1 MFEYKITAT
10 DGKARIGEFVT
21 PHGVLKTPMFMPVG
35 THGAVKGLLPS
46 ELQKIGTQIVLG
58 NTYHLYLRPGDDL
71 IKRLG
76 GLHSFMQWKNPI
88 LTDSG
93 GFQVFSLGERGVAGN
108 AKKALRSV
116 AEEGITFRSH
126 LDGSKHLFTPEVS
139 IGIQQ
144 NLGSDIMMAF
154 DQPVYGMSDLVSAG
168 EAMERSMRWL
178 IRSKSEWMLGNTST
192 QALYG
197 IVQGGTHTQLHRKSA
212 ELVAAEDLPGNAIG
226 GLSVGE
232 GKDEMWRAVESIN
245 EILPEK
251 KPRYFMGLGEPRDLV
266 DAVLRGIDMFD
277 CVSPT
282 RLARHGAVW
291 MPVGDESTIKCF
303 WEGNT
308 EAWLSSGKHLMFER
322 WNMHNSRF
330 KEDPRSLSTATTLSR
345 ATLRHYVIENE
356 IIGFRALSLHNIS
369 ILNMLVSHMVIAISL
384 GRLRMLS
391 DQILSSNV
399 KIE

>member
-10 DGKARIGEFVT
+10 DGKARTGEFVT
-21 PHGVLKTPMFMPVG
+21 PHGILKTPMFMPVG

-46 ELQKIGTQIVLG
+46 ELEEIGTQIVLG
-58 NTYHLYLRPGDDL
+58 NTYHLYLRPGDGL

-76 GLHSFMQWKNPI
+76 GLHEFMQWKRPI

-93 GFQVFSLGERGVAGN
+93 GFQVFSLGERGMAGN

-126 LDGSKHLFTPEVS
+126 LDGSKHLFTPEIS
-139 IGIQQ
+139 IGVQQ

-154 DQPVYGMSDLVSAG
+154 DQPVYGMSDKMAAT

-178 IRSKSEWMLGNTST
+178 IRSKAAWQIGDTET
-192 QALYG
+192 QTLFG
-197 IVQGGTHTQLHRKSA
+197 IVQGGTHTDLHRRSA
-212 ELVAAEDLPGNAIG
+212 ELVAAEELSGNAIG

-232 GKDEMWRAVESIN
+232 GKEEMWRAVESIN
-245 EILPEK
+245 EILPEQ

-266 DAVLRGIDMFD
+266 DAVLRGVDMFD

-291 MPVGDESTIKCF
+291 MPVGNDQAIRAF
-303 WEGNT
+303 WEGDTKSLINQNIQLRFKRWNLHN
-308 EAWLSSGKHLMFER
+308 ASFRDDKRKLSSESSFSFSTIRHYIVNNEMLGFRLLS
-322 WNMHNSRF
+322 MHNIRILQVIV
-330 KEDPRSLSTATTLSR
+330 EHACTAINLGNLAEYTRL
-345 ATLRHYVIENE
+345 
-356 IIGFRALSLHNIS
+356 II
-369 ILNMLVSHMVIAISL
+369 
-384 GRLRMLS
+384 
-391 DQILSSNV
+391 
-399 KIE
+399 